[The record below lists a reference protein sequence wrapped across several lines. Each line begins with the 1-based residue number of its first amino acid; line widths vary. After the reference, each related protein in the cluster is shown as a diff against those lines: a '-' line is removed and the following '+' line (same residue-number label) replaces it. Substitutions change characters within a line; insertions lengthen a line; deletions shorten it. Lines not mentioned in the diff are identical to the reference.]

1 MTPQTVLTDL
11 WSRGVVIAPADNE
24 ISLRAP
30 TGILGDQDVVFIRN
44 HKREILGLLRL
55 LDGLPV
61 DEEASAL
68 LAMEELDA
76 EEVPACPD
84 CNRLCNVQ
92 TLDDAWC
99 CSKCDP
105 RATDRRQR
113 TQRFMQALKT
123 IRYTQSLRGEGNSS
137 DANGRSLP
145 SRVGR

>member
-92 TLDDAWC
+92 TLDDAWH
-99 CSKCDP
+99 CSPCAPKADERRRRIEILL
-105 RATDRRQR
+105 RASD
-113 TQRFMQALKT
+113 A
-123 IRYTQSLRGEGNSS
+123 IRYTHTR
-137 DANGRSLP
+137 NG
-145 SRVGR
+145 